1 MQREYPDSPIVTV
14 GAVIVREGRVLL
26 IERAN
31 PPNKDRW
38 SIPGGVVEVGETLA
52 EAVARE
58 AAEEAQVQVEP
69 GQVVAIRDLILR
81 DHEGRVQY
89 HYVLIDLAARY
100 LSGEPRAGTDAK
112 QVRWVSEAEF
122 EQIDVV
128 PELVPILRCAL
139 HGA

>member
-1 MQREYPDSPIVTV
+1 MQREYPDAPIVTV

-69 GQVVAIRDLILR
+69 GRVVAIRDLILR

-89 HYVLIDLAARY
+89 HYVLIDLTARY

-128 PELVPILRCAL
+128 PELVPILRSAL

>member
-31 PPNKDRW
+31 PPNKDRR